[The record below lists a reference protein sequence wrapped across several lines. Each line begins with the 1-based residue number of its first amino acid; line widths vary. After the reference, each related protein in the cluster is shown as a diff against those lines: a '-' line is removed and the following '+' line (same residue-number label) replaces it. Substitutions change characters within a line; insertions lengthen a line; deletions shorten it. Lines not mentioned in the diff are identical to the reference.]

1 MTSKLKLTMVT
12 PVYNEELV
20 IPHFYARTRAV
31 LDTLTDVDAD
41 ILFVCD
47 GSSDRSMEILRGI
60 VEKDKKARV
69 IGFSTRFGHQM
80 ALLAGIEAANTA
92 DAVVMMDSDLQH
104 PPELIPDLVA
114 KFREGYEVVYTIRKN
129 TLDAGF
135 LKKKASQLFYRI
147 LGALTEVPINRNAA
161 DFRLVSRRVADV
173 FVKSFPERNMFL
185 RGLFSWIGFKQIGI
199 EFVAERRFAG
209 VTKYPFSRM
218 LRFATHGILSF
229 STKPLYFGLLLGL
242 FFAGLAFLMIVYA
255 IGKFFIV
262 QTTPNGW
269 TTLIVLL
276 MLFSGVQLMVMG
288 IIGTYIA
295 GIYEEV
301 KKRPRYIIEEDVRH
315 ES

>member
-1 MTSKLKLTMVT
+1 M
-12 PVYNEELV
+12 
-20 IPHFYARTRAV
+20 
-31 LDTLTDVDAD
+31 
-41 ILFVCD
+41 
-47 GSSDRSMEILRGI
+47 LRGI
-60 VEKDKKARV
+60 VANDAKASA

-80 ALLAGIEAANTA
+80 ALLAGIEAATQA

-104 PPELIPDLVA
+104 PPELIPELVA
-114 KFREGYEVVYTIRKN
+114 KFREGYEVVYTIRKD

-173 FVKSFPERNMFL
+173 FVRSFPERNMFL
-185 RGLFSWIGFKQIGI
+185 RGLFSWIGFKQTGI

-209 VTKYPFSRM
+209 TTKYPFSRM
-218 LRFATHGILSF
+218 VRFATHGILSF
-229 STKPLYFGLLLGL
+229 STKPLYFGLLIGMI
-242 FFAGLAFLMIVYA
+242 FAGLAFLMIVYA
-255 IGKFFIV
+255 IGKFFIA
-262 QTTPNGW
+262 QSLPNGW
-269 TTLIVLL
+269 TTIIVLL

-301 KKRPRYIIEEDVRH
+301 KKRPRYIVEEEIDHLAAAQKR
-315 ES
+315 SSFG